1 MRTTLLFASAAGFF
15 GSMVTPQMVNVFGS
29 ADESSGLLAAFH
41 ISGSLVY
48 V

>member
-29 ADESSGLLAAFH
+29 ADESSGLFAAFH